1 MSSERNT
8 VFILTSDI
16 DPMQKKK
23 DIDILEMTDVRS
35 EWLISC
41 CSS

>member
-1 MSSERNT
+1 MSSGRNT

-16 DPMQKKK
+16 DLMQKKK
-23 DIDILEMTDVRS
+23 DIDILEMTDVHS